1 MSYRKNALDQAL
13 DIAGSLIK
21 NANANLS
28 DEPNSLGAPVAGQS
42 GAALSIDAVNAGVV
56 SASGLTGMTASAI
69 GRFITITDADD
80 PGNNGTFLIT
90 DVPSATEIEF
100 VNASAV
106 FPDANS
112 GSISWEERN
121 PYSLE
126 DDINFIR
133 TDREAIKGVSY
144 HAAIPTYV
152 RPEDTSVTVAA
163 NLANIAGH
171 TTDAKAI
178 VTNRKFE
185 NISVG
190 MGDTFVT
197 LTDVGNLK
205 HADSVDITGVP
216 IWDGYD
222 SGNWE
227 STYVELYSDLENEL
241 IAVGG
246 AEDGYRIFGRIR
258 AGSGMSPDSVE
269 LEFRAVPTG
278 APISFSVPYTWDGD
292 QPTNI
297 HAIYPYRQSLHSMD
311 ENALRV
317 LLVNGLVGDVN
328 NDKQGIEDLY
338 TLIGASTGATD
349 LNSLL
354 TNTGNYYP
362 FSDLPDATPSVVEA
376 LNVLNEQIGDRTYTG
391 SLLTS
396 GESITASLQAL
407 STALESVNFV
417 RIIERVTSGFN
428 AGTAHTIPG
437 GASYTVDPSNNGQN
451 MLVFAR
457 GLLRDPGPVSGGNEY
472 QETSSTQVTFYF
484 RINNNDHINYL
495 IYQ

>member
-21 NANANLS
+21 NQNANLT
-28 DEPNSLGAPVAGQS
+28 DEVNSLGSPISGQA
-42 GAALSIDAVNAGVV
+42 GAALSIDAVAVGVV
-56 SASGLTGMTASAI
+56 TVSGLTGMTTASI
-69 GRFITITDADD
+69 GRFVTISGADD
-80 PGNNGTFLIT
+80 PDNNGTFLISA
-90 DVPSATEIEF
+90 VNSATEIEF

-121 PYSLE
+121 PYSIE
-126 DDINFIR
+126 DDMNFAR
-133 TDREAIKGVSY
+133 TDRAAIKGVDY
-144 HAAIPTYV
+144 HASIPTYV
-152 RPEDTSVTVAA
+152 RPEDTSTTVAA

-185 NISVG
+185 NISVA
-190 MGDTFVT
+190 MGDSFVT

-246 AEDGYRIFGRIR
+246 AEDGYRIFARAR
-258 AGSGMSPDSVE
+258 AGSEMSPDSIE
-269 LEFRAVPTG
+269 LEFRAVPLGMSIT
-278 APISFSVPYTWDGD
+278 ASVPYTWDGD

-297 HAIYPYRQSLHSMD
+297 HAIYPYRQSLHAMD

-338 TLIGASTGATD
+338 TLVGVASGSTD
-349 LNSLL
+349 LSTAL
-354 TNTGNYYP
+354 TNTGNYFP
-362 FSDLPDATPSVVEA
+362 FSDLPDATPSIVEA

-391 SLLTS
+391 GLLTS
-396 GESITASLQAL
+396 GESITTSLQAL
-407 STALESVNFV
+407 STALEDANFV

-437 GASYTVDPSNNGQN
+437 GASYTIDATNNGQN

-472 QETSSTQVTFYF
+472 QETSTTEVTFYF

-495 IYQ
+495 IYK